1 MRHYAVKNVD
11 FLHTI
16 KQAQSNK
23 SNDTSDFEELR
34 LIYEACFKVGLPKS
48 IQKPVNKIGRPSWNR
63 FILLTV
69 LIYGLKRNFSYR
81 QMERFC
87 EEKKEWLQIL
97 DPTYNPKRPPDH
109 KNFHFLAQ
117 KLKVSDVIRILAKV
131 KDLKG
136 EIPCLWY

>member
-1 MRHYAVKNVD
+1 MRGHVVKNID

-16 KQAQSNK
+16 QQVQTKNSEEA
-23 SNDTSDFEELR
+23 SDFEELK

-48 IQKPVNKIGRPSWNR
+48 VQKPVNKIGRPSWNR

-69 LIYGLKRNFSYR
+69 LIYGLKRSFSYR
-81 QMERFC
+81 QMEKFC
-87 EEKKEWLQIL
+87 EEKKEWLQKL

-131 KDLKG
+131 KALKG
-136 EIPCLWY
+136 EIFGLWY